1 MNLAIGFFDGVHL
14 GHQRILAGADAVFTF
29 ENHPSTVLDPDHVP
43 PLLMS
48 LDERVEGLRTIGAN
62 GGTKRSVHAVA
73 FTKEFASTT
82 PAEFAEYLRNR
93 FPLLDRI
100 QCGANWRFGRNGVGT
115 PEVLREHGFDVAVA
129 DCATYKGERIS
140 STRIRTSLIDGR
152 LDDANAMLGHPFAVS
167 GHIVE
172 GKGIA
177 KELNA
182 ATLNVR
188 VVAPLKFGVYA
199 VRTDLGIGVANYG
212 LAPTMGDQAWASP
225 VLEVHLF
232 DNSVLSDA
240 DTPSTLRTEFISF
253 IRPERKFSSVD
264 ALRSQI
270 AVDMAQARD
279 AMNGKGDFK

>member
-29 ENHPSTVLDPDHVP
+29 ENHPSTVLDPNHVP

-100 QCGANWRFGRNGVGT
+100 QCGANWRFGRNGAGT

-140 STRIRTSLIDGR
+140 STRIRMSLIDGR

-167 GHIVE
+167 GRIVE

-182 ATLNVR
+182 ATLNIR
-188 VVAPLKFGVYA
+188 VAVPLKFGVYA
-199 VRTDLGIGVANYG
+199 VRTDLGFGVANYG
-212 LAPTMGDQAWASP
+212 LAPTMGAQAWASP

-232 DNSVLSDA
+232 DGSVLSAADA
-240 DTPSTLRTEFISF
+240 PSNLRTEFMSF
-253 IRPERKFSSVD
+253 IRPERRFSSVD

-270 AVDMAQARD
+270 VIDMAQARNV
-279 AMNGKGDFK
+279 MNGKGDFK